1 MLMKGT
7 AALSGDFPVSQL
19 YLISG
24 KEKQPMVA
32 KLDYRKVLLLQK
44 LIALKET
51 GDTQFAVSGVY
62 LEGPEVTAF
71 WHEVLVRGNQS
82 GDCFEAGQTVYV
94 EPHAGKVAVQ
104 AHMEEAFSEDAVR
117 SYKDLR
123 ERLVVAQASEHRC
136 LILCPIQSDGPKH
149 WTLLAAQ
156 RVGGEK
162 FQVTYSD
169 SLGQPSIAAQEQ
181 ARRLFTLLYNLL
193 GASKFENP
201 EMPAPDTKVQQTDGW
216 SCGSQL
222 SLIQY

>member
-123 ERLVVAQASEHRC
+123 ERLVVAQASENRC
-136 LILCPIQSDGPKH
+136 LI
-149 WTLLAAQ
+149 
-156 RVGGEK
+156 
-162 FQVTYSD
+162 
-169 SLGQPSIAAQEQ
+169 
-181 ARRLFTLLYNLL
+181 
-193 GASKFENP
+193 
-201 EMPAPDTKVQQTDGW
+201 M
-216 SCGSQL
+216 
-222 SLIQY
+222 